1 MFITVFL
8 NVVVMLVYMSIGFIL
23 CKAKKADAS
32 HAKSMSGLLIYILS
46 PAMIINSFLQMD
58 YSFENLKELGL
69 FFVTTLFVQ
78 FLFFVILYSILHKKY
93 KDAKYRIISVGS
105 VLGNVAFFG
114 IPIITS
120 LYPNEPIV
128 SCYCVMYA
136 MSMNLL
142 VFTIGVAMLTND
154 MKYISVKSA
163 ILNPT
168 TLSLCVAVP
177 LYIFQVNFPI
187 LVNSSIELLAKM
199 VTPVCMVI
207 LGMRLS
213 TVSIKIL
220 FSRLF
225 VYIACLMKLIV
236 FPIFAYACVYFLPYA
251 DEVFKVSVFVLS
263 ATPAGAII
271 VSLAELHE
279 CEQELSANVVL
290 LTTILSVIT
299 LPCILLFI

>member
-263 ATPAGAII
+263 AAPAGAII